1 MNKQNTNCILKYKRR
16 NIVSQEITASSVTRV
31 ITLQSYF
38 GITTKVILFIIID
51 NYEKIFDYY
60 LKDSS
65 KSTIFNNLFV
75 RTLTYN
81 NNRTTVDCY
90 IWKTEE
96 FEWCI

>member
-1 MNKQNTNCILKYKRR
+1 MNKQNNNCILKCKRR

-51 NYEKIFDYY
+51 NYEEIFDYY

-65 KSTIFNNLFV
+65 KPTIFNNLFV

-81 NNRTTVDCY
+81 NNKVDNDFE
-90 IWKTEE
+90 IKLE
-96 FEWCI
+96 FI